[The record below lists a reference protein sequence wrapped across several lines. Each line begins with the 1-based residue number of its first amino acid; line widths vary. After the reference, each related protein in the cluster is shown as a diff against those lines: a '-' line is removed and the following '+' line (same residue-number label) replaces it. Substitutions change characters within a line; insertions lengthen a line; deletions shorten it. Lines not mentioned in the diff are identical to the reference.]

1 MSFFFKFAE
10 YYSIMFRF
18 FYFILFLLLFA
29 CKDNKQP
36 EQEILQTIEKLQE
49 ESRTITD
56 TNQLKKI
63 LDKGIILSKK
73 INTDSTRINY
83 KRKITCEYFNHK
95 LLKPFYFHTKNNLVT
110 ATKINDSV
118 YIAKL
123 FLDLGD
129 YHQLTYQIDSAYYY
143 YRKALPFYSKV
154 NKHQILTNY
163 EIARLYTKEN
173 LNLESEVLIYQNLK
187 NALEFKDPEII
198 QNFYI
203 LQGINYYETEQYD
216 MALETF
222 HTGFPYIDKIEV
234 ELIKNIKITY
244 YSQFYLRIGMVYH
257 KKKNYEQAKKYYN
270 LALET
275 LKKDGDKFIKGCAL
289 IYIEELNILQNKPIN
304 LNKCIKA
311 LELSTQDNIQDNIVK
326 ANHLFAKYY
335 FINNNKNKALQY
347 IEKSLQLAKELRL
360 NYILY
365 DIYTTLSMYDIKN
378 KEKWLLNMLEIKEL
392 ISQNERNT
400 KNKFAKINYDTENVH
415 QKALKLEKKVTNYG
429 YIILIILLV
438 AIIIFMVYRFISNN
452 KIKKL
457 DKLQKKA
464 NIEVYELLVEQHD
477 LVEKVKYN
485 EKSRISKELHDGI
498 ASELYGVRL
507 GAEMDFIKNIEY
519 RENLKKISENLRTL
533 EKNVRNISHDL
544 VNFSLSS
551 NKLIEIIK
559 DLVIKHEYYD
569 NYKINFTFNEEFY
582 EVILPNHLKIN
593 LYRIIQ
599 ESITNIDKYS
609 KAKNVI
615 ITIEL
620 KGKSLYLM
628 IKDDGIGFNN
638 KKNKIGI
645 GLKNMNDRVNES
657 KGRIRIASKINRGT
671 IIQCVFD
678 LSSLDFN
685 N

>member
-1 MSFFFKFAE
+1 
-10 YYSIMFRF
+10 MFRIF
-18 FYFILFLLLFA
+18 FAFLFIFA
-29 CKDNKQP
+29 ISCSEKNTTDRA
-36 EQEILQTIEKLQE
+36 LIEKIENLQLD
-49 ESRTITD
+49 SRNISD
-56 TNQLKKI
+56 TSEIKKI
-63 LDKGIILSKK
+63 LELGILLSEKLK
-73 INTDSTRINY
+73 IDTISIHY
-83 KRKITCEYFNHK
+83 KRKISCEYFNHR
-95 LLKPFYFHTKNNLVT
+95 LLKSFYFHTKDNLYNSI
-110 ATKINDSV
+110 KINDSV
-118 YIAKL
+118 NIAKL
-123 FLDLGD
+123 YLDLGD
-129 YHQLTYQIDSAYYY
+129 YHQITYQIDSAYYY
-143 YRKALPFYSKV
+143 YRKALPYYSKV
-154 NKHQILTNY
+154 NKYQILTKY
-163 EIARLYTKEN
+163 ELARLLCKEN
-173 LNLESEVLIYQNLK
+173 LNLESEVLIYQNLQ
-187 NALEFKDPEII
+187 NALNLGDPEII

-203 LQGINYYETEQYD
+203 IQGINYYETEQYNK
-216 MALETF
+216 ALQTF
-222 HTGFPYIDKIEV
+222 YDGFPYIEKIPV
-234 ELIKNIKITY
+234 EFYKIKNDYKA
-244 YSQFYLRIGMVYH
+244 QFYLRIGMVYQKT
-257 KKKNYEQAKKYYN
+257 KKYQKAKKYYD
-270 LALET
+270 LSLKT
-275 LKKDGDKFIKGCAL
+275 LKIDGNKLIKGFAL
-289 IYIEELNILQNKPIN
+289 IFTEELNFLQNKPIN
-304 LNKCIKA
+304 LYKCYEA
-311 LELSTQDNIQDNIVK
+311 LQISEDNNIQENIVN
-326 ANHLFAKYY
+326 ANHLLAKY
-335 FINNNKNKALQY
+335 FFKNNNNSKALY
-347 IEKSLQLAKELRL
+347 YSNEAIKLGKEIRL
-360 NYILY
+360 NYNLFE
-365 DIYTTLSMYDIKN
+365 IYKTLSENNIEN

-415 QKALKLEKKVTNYG
+415 QKALTLEKKVSNYG
-429 YIILIILLV
+429 YITLLIVLLAV
-438 AIIIFMVYRFISNN
+438 LIFMIYRFISNN

-477 LVEKVKYN
+477 LIEKAKNN

-678 LSSLDFN
+678 LSSLDLN